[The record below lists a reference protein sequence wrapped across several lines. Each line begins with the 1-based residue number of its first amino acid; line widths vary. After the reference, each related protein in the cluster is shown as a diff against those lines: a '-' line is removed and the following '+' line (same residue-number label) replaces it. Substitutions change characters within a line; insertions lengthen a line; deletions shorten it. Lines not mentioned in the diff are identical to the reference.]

1 MFKFSFCTDCRQT
14 SVSTVSFEYE
24 ETSVSVTVVV
34 KPALR
39 RWHKFGAFVSLGT
52 RKRDG
57 DRRQE
62 RAKGLHQHEESRF
75 CEVCERPYERMWT
88 PGSQN
93 SRNLAS
99 SKPCSDLS
107 RYTTYYDD
115 SGMVA
120 SVTEG
125 RTLGG
130 PFKLQAAAG
139 SVMNLKATD
148 GDARY

>member
-1 MFKFSFCTDCRQT
+1 M
-14 SVSTVSFEYE
+14 SFEYE

-34 KPALR
+34 KPVLR

-52 RKRDG
+52 RKCDG
-57 DRRQE
+57 DQQQE
-62 RAKGLHQHEESRF
+62 HAKGLHQHEESRF
-75 CEVCERPYERMWT
+75 CEVCERPYEQMWT

-99 SKPCSDLS
+99 WPCSDLS

-125 RTLGG
+125 RQNSWRPIQTSSSWRHDELEGHRWG
-130 PFKLQAAAG
+130 CKVLI
-139 SVMNLKATD
+139 VV
-148 GDARY
+148 ARDDL